1 MSNGGEVLEPEE
13 IDALLKGVDAGA
25 LPLGPAAGVPG
36 EARTFDPANPGQLA
50 RNRMPALGA
59 INERLARHLKGGL
72 HSLIRSALDVVVRPL
87 KLVKYDEYAQG
98 LAVPT
103 SLNVVRLPP
112 LRGPAILVL
121 DANLV
126 VGAVDRFFGG
136 SGRQVE
142 VAEREFTRTEAR
154 IIQMIVKQFSA
165 DLREAWAPVAKF
177 DVEHQGSEFNPQFV
191 NVISPSE
198 LVVVSTFQVLLDGGE
213 GELQV
218 AMPYSMIEPLREA
231 LEAGVQ
237 GEPVTHDANWAR
249 SLHEEIEEAEIELVP
264 LIGHSEI
271 TVGRLL
277 NLKPGDVIPCDFTGS
292 VTLLAEGIPILRG
305 SYGASRGQQSVKVEQ
320 HLARNRQ
327 TTKSIRQ

>member
-25 LPLGPAAGVPG
+25 VPLASTPVAPG
-36 EARTFDPANPGQLA
+36 EARTFDPANPGQIA

-59 INERLARHLKGGL
+59 INERLARSLKAGL
-72 HSLIRSALDVVVRPL
+72 HGLIRSALDVVVRPV
-87 KLVKYDEYAQG
+87 KVIKYDEYAQG

-103 SLNVVRLPP
+103 SLTVVRLPP
-112 LRGPAILVL
+112 LRGPALMVL

-154 IIQMIVKQFSA
+154 IIQMIVKLFST
-165 DLREAWAPVAKF
+165 DLREAWAPVARF
-177 DVEHQGSEFNPQFV
+177 DVEHQASEFNPQFV
-191 NVISPSE
+191 NVINPSD
-198 LVVVSTFQVLLDGGE
+198 LVVVSTFQVFLDGGG

-218 AMPYSMIEPLREA
+218 AMPYSMLEPLRDA

-237 GEPVTHDANWAR
+237 GEP
-249 SLHEEIEEAEIELVP
+249 
-264 LIGHSEI
+264 I

-277 NLKPGDVIPCDFTGS
+277 NLKPGDVIPCDFSGS

-327 TTKSIRQ
+327 VNKSIRQ